1 MKHNDVGEPMEQSAA
16 VDEVVA
22 VKGIIQDQNPVD
34 FYALG
39 VAGCID
45 RLAAPLRRAGV
56 TVHWHTP
63 HHGIEISSSAAALLY
78 HVAQEAFSNTLNYAG
93 ASELTIRLNA
103 VYHGIQLTIT
113 DDGSGFE
120 IHAAP
125 SGRRHGFG
133 LLMMSIAVHDA
144 GGTVDIDSEVG
155 RGTSVRVTLPLD

>member
-1 MKHNDVGEPMEQSAA
+1 MKHDDVGEAMEQASALT
-16 VDEVVA
+16 EVVA

-45 RLAAPLRRAGV
+45 RLAAPLRRDGV

-63 HHGIEISSSAAALLY
+63 HHGIEISSAAAALLY
-78 HVAQEAFSNTLNYAG
+78 HVAQETFSNTLNYAN
-93 ASELTIRLNA
+93 ASELTVRLNA

-133 LLMMSIAVHDA
+133 LLLMSIAVHDA
-144 GGTVDIDSEVG
+144 GGTVDIDSAVG

>member
-1 MKHNDVGEPMEQSAA
+1 MKHDDVGEAMEQASALT
-16 VDEVVA
+16 EVVS
-22 VKGIIQDQNPVD
+22 VKGIIQDQHPVD

-78 HVAQEAFSNTLNYAG
+78 HVAQETFSNTLNYAN
-93 ASELTIRLNA
+93 ASQLTVRLNA
-103 VYHGIQLTIT
+103 VYHGIQITVT
-113 DDGSGFE
+113 DDGTGFE

-125 SGRRHGFG
+125 SGRRHGYG
-133 LLMMSIAVHDA
+133 LLLMSIAVHDA
-144 GGTVDIDSEVG
+144 GGTVDIDSAVG
-155 RGTSVRVTLPLD
+155 RGTTVRVTLPLD

>member
-1 MKHNDVGEPMEQSAA
+1 MKDNDVGDAMEHSSALS
-16 VDEVVA
+16 EVVA
-22 VKGIIQDQNPVD
+22 VKGIIQDQHPVD

-45 RLAAPLRRAGV
+45 RLAAPLRRTGI

-78 HVAQEAFSNTLNYAG
+78 HVAQETFSNTLNYAD
-93 ASELTIRLNA
+93 ASELTVRLNA

-113 DDGSGFE
+113 DDGTGFE

-133 LLMMSIAVHDA
+133 LLLMSIAVHDA
-144 GGTVDIDSEVG
+144 GGTVDIDSAPG

>member
-1 MKHNDVGEPMEQSAA
+1 MAHNDVGDTMDQSATLS
-16 VDEVVA
+16 EVMS
-22 VKGIIQDQNPVD
+22 VKGIIQDQHPVD
-34 FYALG
+34 FHALG

-45 RLAAPLRRAGV
+45 RLAEPLRRTGV
-56 TVHWHTP
+56 HVGWHTP

-78 HVAQEAFSNTLNYAG
+78 HVAQEAFSNTLNYAE
-93 ASELTIRLNA
+93 ASELTVHLNA
-103 VYHGIQLTIT
+103 VYHGIQLTIA
-113 DDGSGFE
+113 DDGNGFE

-144 GGTVDIDSEVG
+144 GGTVDINSEVG